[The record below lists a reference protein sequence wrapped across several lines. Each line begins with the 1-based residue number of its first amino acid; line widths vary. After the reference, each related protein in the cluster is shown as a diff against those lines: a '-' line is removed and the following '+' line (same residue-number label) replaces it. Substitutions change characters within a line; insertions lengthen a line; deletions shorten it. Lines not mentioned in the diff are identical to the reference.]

1 MHIRLWKL
9 EKKHALYSSSSP
21 VVVQLQGQPVNADC
35 SCSSSLLYFYIFS
48 CFIFTVTLFVCIITP
63 NCYSTNITFPC
74 TEVFFLEIVPYF
86 WILNFQAFH
95 VSNIKSHSKRITAS
109 DSGHSWSAYFSSLS
123 LVSSNFLSV
132 PRACNFSF
140 LSIWQKMH
148 LSFSYAG
155 SAKRDHRLFSLR

>member
-21 VVVQLQGQPVNADC
+21 VVVQLQGQPVNADY

-63 NCYSTNITFPC
+63 NCYSTNITFLS
-74 TEVFFLEIVPYF
+74 TEVLFREIVPYF

-95 VSNIKSHSKRITAS
+95 VSNIKSHSKCITAG

-123 LVSSNFLSV
+123 LVSSNFC
-132 PRACNFSF
+132 RF
-140 LSIWQKMH
+140 LERITSH
-148 LSFSYAG
+148 FYLFD
-155 SAKRDHRLFSLR
+155 KRCIYLFRTLVVLNETIVYFP